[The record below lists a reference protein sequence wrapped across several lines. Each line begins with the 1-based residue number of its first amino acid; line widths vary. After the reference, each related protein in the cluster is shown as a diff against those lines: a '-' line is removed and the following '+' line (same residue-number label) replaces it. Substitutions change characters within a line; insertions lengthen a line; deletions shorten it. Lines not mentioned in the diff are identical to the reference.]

1 MKRRK
6 KMPKSRNRKKNRGPK
21 KGPRVPNMSQIE
33 KLAKALDTPELR
45 KLYLRQ
51 KKANPNL
58 DQEVEKMSENIEEI
72 FHDLSSKK

>member
-1 MKRRK
+1 
-6 KMPKSRNRKKNRGPK
+6 
-21 KGPRVPNMSQIE
+21 MSQIE